1 MVTLRSA
8 QRQLGKRRD
17 IVEESLEHF
26 VQEKMSSKQAPAMV
40 LAREVLLAGG
50 KRYRPVLTLLAF
62 ECAGG
67 KDTSKVIDLALA
79 AELIHTATL
88 VHDDIYDFSKTR
100 RGKPTLHASH
110 GLAHGIIGGDSVSY
124 THLTLPTIYSV

>member
-17 IVEESLEHF
+17 IVEESLEDF

-50 KRYRPVLTLLAF
+50 K
-62 ECAGG
+62 
-67 KDTSKVIDLALA
+67 
-79 AELIHTATL
+79 
-88 VHDDIYDFSKTR
+88 
-100 RGKPTLHASH
+100 
-110 GLAHGIIGGDSVSY
+110 GIVQY
-124 THLTLPTIYSV
+124 